1 MAKKPHVYVLYP
13 SPDGYDV
20 AKYDP
25 DDYTKRDSPIVG
37 HYVPLRHSD
46 ISGDIY
52 SWTQSGWLGDEEIP
66 VPIGSVIVVK
76 KRMGTPAVIVLYSAW
91 PVLLTGSL
99 PGDAALH
106 RFEEP

>member
-37 HYVPLRHSD
+37 HYVPGSD
-46 ISGDIY
+46 ISGEIY

-66 VPIGSVIVVK
+66 MPIGSVIVVK

-99 PGDAALH
+99 PGDDTLH